1 MARILITGAGGPA
14 GSALGRQLAGSEH
27 HVVGADMV
35 APQPHIEAL
44 FDEVVRVPRADSPA
58 FLPAVRELVRRERID
73 LVIPTVQEELPLFAG
88 AGSLLG
94 ARVVISPIEG
104 VWRAQDKLLTM
115 WALERAGASV
125 PAYLALEDAGPV
137 VPGRGPA
144 AWSGGFPLVVKPRTS
159 RGGRGVRVIDTPE
172 QWTAELVAEP
182 GQIVQGFAD
191 GAEYAV
197 QLFVP
202 ARGAVT
208 AVVLEKTAL
217 KEGRVGNAAGVRR
230 AHDRDVAQV
239 AIDAVRALG
248 LVGPLDVDVRRDAS
262 GTPLVLEV
270 NARFGANSAHAP
282 ELLAGVLAEHAAA
295 VASASG
301 PQPAGVPP
309 GWGVPQ
315 ESVRGAA

>member
-14 GSALGRQLAGSEH
+14 GSALGRQLAGSAH

-35 APQPHIEAL
+35 APQPDVAAL
-44 FDEVVRVPRADSPA
+44 FDAVALVPRADSPA

-88 AGSLLG
+88 AAALLG
-94 ARVVISPIEG
+94 ARVVTSPIEG

-115 WALERAGASV
+115 WALEGAGASV
-125 PAYLALEDAGPV
+125 PSYLALEDAGPV
-137 VPGRGPA
+137 LPGRGPA
-144 AWSGGFPLVVKPRTS
+144 RWTGGFPLVVKPRTS

-172 QWTAELVAEP
+172 EWAAQPAAEP

-202 ARGAVT
+202 ARGPVT

-230 AHDRDVAQV
+230 AQDAQDRDVAQV
-239 AIDAVRALG
+239 AIDAARALG
-248 LVGPLDVDVRRDAS
+248 LVGPLDVDVRRDAT

-282 ELLAGVLAEHAAA
+282 ELLAAVLAEHAAA
-295 VASASG
+295 CRDDR
-301 PQPAGVPP
+301 P
-309 GWGVPQ
+309 
-315 ESVRGAA
+315 VRGAA